1 MKTRP
6 STARTPR
13 TASIV
18 MLLGG
23 ALVATSGP
31 TASSAASVAAPAPD
45 RDRIVAVGSAHGSL
59 VTGNRVIGA
68 GKTAHSAMCTTQF
81 PKRSGNNVAGSKPT
95 LAPVADL
102 GGVETSNVTTR
113 PRGLR
118 TITSTARVARGS
130 LFEGRVTFKGL
141 HSESSVQKTAR
152 GFTLGHDVDL
162 VELAIDGNTIPIG
175 RNLKPATYRVPG
187 LGSLH
192 VNHQKSRRGSKSAKS
207 LTEVLR
213 LELVDGTSVR
223 VGRSYAKMHGAALG
237 TFRGSAW
244 GSDITALDLISSG
257 RTGHQPLP
265 CRGTNGKVLS
275 NDTANAGIP
284 GVLRVGTT
292 TSTAQTQ
299 KVGRRGAKAIT
310 SANIADVRI
319 AGGRITLD
327 AIRSRSKVVR
337 RGNGSVAKQPFSR
350 VLGLEIDGEAHAL
363 PVDGRALVIPGLARI
378 ETALVKKSKR
388 SLAVTALRVTL
399 LDGYEHPVVINLGNS
414 KASVSR

>member
-1 MKTRP
+1 MSPRH
-6 STARTPR
+6 SSARAAR
-13 TASIV
+13 VASLALV
-18 MLLGG
+18 LGG

-31 TASSAASVAAPAPD
+31 TASSAGAPAGGPDRVVAAA
-45 RDRIVAVGSAHGSL
+45 SAHGSFI
-59 VTGNRVIGA
+59 TGNRVLGS
-68 GKTAHSAMCTTQF
+68 GKTAHSAICTTQF

-102 GGVETSNVTTR
+102 GGVETTNVTSR
-113 PRGLR
+113 PGGVK

-130 LFEGRVTFKGL
+130 LFEGRVTFAGL
-141 HSESSVQKTAR
+141 HSESSVAKTPR
-152 GFTLGHDVDL
+152 GFSLGHDVDL
-162 VELAIDGNTIPIG
+162 VELAIDGNEIPIG

-192 VNHQKSRRGSKSAKS
+192 VNFQKSRRGATSARS

-213 LELVDGTSVR
+213 LELPDGTSVR
-223 VGRSYAKMHGAALG
+223 IGRSYAKMHGASLG

-244 GSDITALDLISSG
+244 GSDVTALDLISSG

-265 CRGTNGKVLS
+265 CRGTNGKVLT

-284 GVLRVGTT
+284 GVVRVGTT
-292 TSTAQTQ
+292 TSTAQT
-299 KVGRRGAKAIT
+299 KRVGRRGAKAIT
-310 SANIADVRI
+310 SANVADVKI

-327 AIRSRSKVVR
+327 AIRSRSTVVR
-337 RGNGSVAKQPFSR
+337 RSNGSVAKHPFSR

-363 PVDGRALVIPGLARI
+363 PVDGRALVIPGLAKI
-378 ETALVKKSKR
+378 ETALVTKSKR
-388 SLAVTALRVTL
+388 NLGVTALRVTL
-399 LDGYEHPVVINLGNS
+399 LEGYEHPVVINLGNS